1 LNDRECELFLL
12 AKMPSSPTPKPL
24 QEEAGKGGP
33 LTISSETLLAGRRQL
48 IIQHGNER
56 YRLML
61 TRSNK
66 LILTK

>member
-1 LNDRECELFLL
+1 MLR
-12 AKMPSSPTPKPL
+12 SSTPEPP
-24 QEEAGKGGP
+24 QEEADKGDP
-33 LTISSETLLAGRRQL
+33 PTISSETLLAGRRQV
-48 IIQHGNER
+48 IIQHGAER